1 MATYGYLAVFLG
13 TLLEG
18 ETILLLGGYAAQRG
32 HLSLPTVMAVAFAGS
47 LLGDQTMFW
56 MGHRYGRRILRKW
69 PGLEPRVARVKPL
82 LDRFGNVF
90 ALIFRFFY
98 GLRNITPLAMALGGF
113 PPRRFLALNA
123 VGAGIWAAIVST
135 VGYVFG
141 DAAKAMLPRTRHYQL
156 WSVVAVI
163 LAVTIFMIVR
173 RVKAARSRASLRG
186 SNGY

>member
-1 MATYGYLAVFLG
+1 MSTYGYLAVFLG

-18 ETILLLGGYAAQRG
+18 ETVLLLGGYAAHRG
-32 HLSLPTVMAVAFAGS
+32 HLSLPLVMVVAFAGS

-56 MGHRYGRRILRKW
+56 LGHRYGRRILTRW

-98 GLRNITPLAMALGGF
+98 GIRNVTPLAMSIGGF
-113 PPRRFLALNA
+113 PPRRFLALN
-123 VGAGIWAAIVST
+123 VLGAGVWAAVVST

-141 DAAKAMLPRTRHYQL
+141 EAAEAALPHTHHYQL
-156 WSVVAVI
+156 VGLVAGI
-163 LAVTIFMIVR
+163 FAVMIFAIVR
-173 RVKAARSRASLRG
+173 RVKTS
-186 SNGY
+186 